1 MHFAPPTSSG
11 RRPRPRMVAGLL
23 PLLSGVWACAGA
35 PPAVTPTPL
44 GPPPPAAAA
53 LHGHLSPLEAQELAI
68 VRWIHEGSGIIQRF
82 RDSGA
87 LADSVEWI
95 VPGPPDVLPF
105 AGTWR
110 GLAGIAQFQRQLD
123 ATMRYDRVELREYLA
138 SANSVA
144 AVFLG
149 EGVARA
155 TGHPFRSE
163 IVRLYTFDPATGRI
177 VRVRNFYDT
186 GAYIAAVRGE
196 AAGARRSKPPGA

>member
-1 MHFAPPTSSG
+1 MKEECPMCRTPFTSLG
-11 RRPRPRMVAGLL
+11 RLSRLRTLPGALALLAGAW
-23 PLLSGVWACAGA
+23 GCGGA
-35 PPAVTPTPL
+35 PPAVTPPPP

-53 LHGHLSPLEAQELAI
+53 LRGQLTALETRELAV

-87 LADSVEWI
+87 LADSVEWV

-110 GLAGIAQFQRQLD
+110 GLVGIAEFQQRLD
-123 ATMRYDRVELREYLA
+123 ATMRYDRVELREYLV

-155 TGHPFRSE
+155 TGRPFLSE
-163 IVRLYTFDPATGRI
+163 ILRLYTFDPGTGRI

-186 GAYIAAVRGE
+186 AAYVAAVRG
-196 AAGARRSKPPGA
+196 